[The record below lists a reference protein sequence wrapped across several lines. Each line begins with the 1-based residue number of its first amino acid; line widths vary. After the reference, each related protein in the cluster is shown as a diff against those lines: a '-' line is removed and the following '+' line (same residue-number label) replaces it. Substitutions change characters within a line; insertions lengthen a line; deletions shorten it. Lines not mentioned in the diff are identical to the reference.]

1 MVSFIAQVAAGG
13 YPGPDPVN
21 VPVSLVVGLAG
32 LALTAWNVV
41 ALWRDGRLRAG
52 RREADMSRP
61 IGTTRRRSTRA
72 PESHLRS
79 ERRHAAI
86 HLDCHIAGACGP
98 GPSSAVA
105 RTHLERSGPWE
116 LYRV

>member
-52 RREADMSRP
+52 RREADMKSADRDD
-61 IGTTRRRSTRA
+61 
-72 PESHLRS
+72 E
-79 ERRHAAI
+79 AAQYS
-86 HLDCHIAGACGP
+86 GSGKSP
-98 GPSSAVA
+98 AV
-105 RTHLERSGPWE
+105 
-116 LYRV
+116 